1 MRSFGQRCSPV
12 DEYEDAVESED
23 ANDATHVV
31 GFDEKVGESERRSH
45 KRHHVIGQ
53 KHQRLLEES
62 SRQSRL

>member
-1 MRSFGQRCSPV
+1 MN
-12 DEYEDAVESED
+12 EYEDAVKSED